1 MITKIHNKMLR
12 NTQHFATKYILII
25 VTCFTTDVYGETIGV
40 FVTTSMPVVLK
51 LTMIE
56 QM

>member
-1 MITKIHNKMLR
+1 MLNNKHNKMLS

-25 VTCFTTDVYGETIGV
+25 VTCFTTDVYRETRGV
-40 FVTTSMPVVLK
+40 FVTSMPVVLK